1 RASKKPEQMLTLYSF
16 EASPF
21 CRPVREVLCELEIP
35 YHLVNL
41 GKEQFADMGVNGVHA
56 AVGEYN
62 PVKGGKREQFMAKT
76 NKMMVPYLEDPNT
89 GKAMF
94 ESKAIVE
101 YLLETYGG

>member
-1 RASKKPEQMLTLYSF
+1 M
-16 EASPF
+16 
-21 CRPVREVLCELEIP
+21 
-35 YHLVNL
+35 
-41 GKEQFADMGVNGVHA
+41 
-56 AVGEYN
+56 
-62 PVKGGKREQFMAKT
+62 KGGKREKFMAKT